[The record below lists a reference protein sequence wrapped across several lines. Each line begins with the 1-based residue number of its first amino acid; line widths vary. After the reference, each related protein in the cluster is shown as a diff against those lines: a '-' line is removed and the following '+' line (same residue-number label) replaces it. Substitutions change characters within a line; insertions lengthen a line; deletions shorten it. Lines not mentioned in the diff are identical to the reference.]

1 MHAEPRRGGLATAM
15 LLMCLAAAGG
25 AQCAR
30 LLAQGKACGLATPEE
45 LQAAMGGP
53 VTALKSHQS
62 AGGGDVCMGQTP
74 TATVLLRLVT
84 RSGKPGAEA
93 AGVEAARKLGAQ
105 VEVKTEGPITCSSMI
120 PPKGLEQ
127 YGFNTTCAVFKSGQ
141 VAAVEVAAKSQKD
154 MVPVERLRTL
164 AGLMAR
170 RF

>member
-1 MHAEPRRGGLATAM
+1 MHVERRAGRATAILVIGM
-15 LLMCLAAAGG
+15 ATVGNGLF
-25 AQCAR
+25 AR
-30 LLAQGKACGLATPEE
+30 VLAQGKACGLATPEE

-53 VTALKSHQS
+53 VTALKSHPV

-74 TATVLLRLVT
+74 TATILLRLAART
-84 RSGKPGAEA
+84 GKEGAEA
-93 AGVEAARKLGAQ
+93 AGVESARRLGAQ
-105 VEVKTEGPITCSSMI
+105 VEVKTEGPITCSSMV

-141 VAAVEVAAKSQKD
+141 VAAVEVTAKSQKD

-164 AGLMAR
+164 AGLIAR

>member
-1 MHAEPRRGGLATAM
+1 MHTGPRRGGLAAAM

-62 AGGGDVCMGQTP
+62 AGSDVCMGQTP

-84 RSGKPGAEA
+84 TSGKPGAEA